1 MRQSQTGL
9 RWEIGQREVI
19 HETVTDRV
27 KVGDRTQRER
37 LYMRQSQTGLRWEIG
52 QREVIH
58 ETVTDR
64 VKVGDRTERG
74 YT

>member
-9 RWEIGQREVI
+9 RWEIG
-19 HETVTDRV
+19 
-27 KVGDRTQRER
+27 QRER

-52 QREVIH
+52 QREVVH

>member
-9 RWEIGQREVI
+9 RWEIGQREVL

-27 KVGDRTQRER
+27 KVGDRTE
-37 LYMRQSQTGLRWEIG
+37 
-52 QREVIH
+52 REVLH